1 MRYFKPY
8 LVGAFAAVLPFG
20 VAAQDISGAATFGYG
35 HFKESDG
42 FPSTSVRSLDGK
54 LGLAYDNGLLLGA
67 NASSARANF
76 DGIDEDASLNVFGLT
91 AGAAFANFWNAGAY
105 YEYGEVSVDGFGE
118 ESLDSYGLFLGYSSD
133 LMGMEFFLG
142 ETDGYVFSDTD
153 IKWND
158 LGARVSFNIGPDA
171 VVGGHA
177 VRSRVSTSGV
187 DIDLTSY
194 GLGGSYDFGNGL
206 SAHAG
211 VTRGEIDVLVGDL
224 TTFGI
229 GVGYDLSAA
238 ANFPATLSVELARSR
253 IDDGMDKYDADS
265 IRFGVTL
272 PFGGA
277 KTVPLNSIAAGA
289 MSPNRT
295 ALTSV
300 LVGTF

>member
-1 MRYFKPY
+1 MYYFKPC
-8 LVGAFAAVLPFG
+8 LAGVFAAVLPVC

-35 HFKESDG
+35 HFKASDG
-42 FPSTSVRSLDGK
+42 FPQTSVRSLDGK
-54 LGLAYDNGLLLGA
+54 LGLRYDNGLLLGA
-67 NASSARANF
+67 TASSARANF
-76 DGIDEDASLNVFGLT
+76 DGIDENISANVFGLT
-91 AGAAFANFWNAGAY
+91 AGAAFADFWNAGAY
-105 YEYGEVSVDGFGE
+105 YEYGELGVDGFGDG
-118 ESLDSYGLFLGYSSD
+118 SIDSYGLFLGYESD
-133 LMGMEFFLG
+133 LMGMEFFFG
-142 ETDGYVFSDTD
+142 ETDNFVFDDAS

-158 LGARVSFNIGPDA
+158 LGARVSFNIGPDG

-177 VRSRVSTSGV
+177 IRSRVSSGGV

-194 GLGGSYDFGNGL
+194 GLGGSYAFGNGL
-206 SAHAG
+206 TAHAG

-253 IDDGMDKYDADS
+253 VDDGADRYDEDS
-265 IRFGVTL
+265 IRLGITL

-277 KTVPLNSIAAGA
+277 KNVPLNSIAANA

-295 ALTSV
+295 ALTTAI
-300 LVGTF
+300 VGSF